1 MKKLLIIGSFLTL
14 TTAAYSQATWNGSGT
29 TGNAYRSGNVG
40 IGTGA
45 SPGFALDILSGVADD
60 GVRVTQNGIGAAGIH
75 LYNTTSGGR
84 NYGIFSYGAGSAY
97 AGDFGIYDYTG
108 SAFRF
113 HIDGTTGNVGIGTGA
128 PAQKLDVAGN
138 INTNGIVTI
147 GSNFILNS
155 TGAFKNNAWAGTGNR
170 VIVTDASG
178 NLSALTQGSAT
189 QVLYGNGT
197 WGNLAATSFVATG
210 SDLNLP
216 SGKLGIGTT
225 PSAPLDVVGDA
236 NVRGNVRSTNLAGT
250 GERIVVADAN
260 GNLKAIGGG
269 SNGGACVNAMP
280 WCLGGNYPAGT
291 TLPHNNIGTCNNV
304 PFILK
309 SNDVQSVFIQPNSF
323 VGIGLNN
330 SNPTAALD
338 VSDGSASS
346 SYHIR
351 IFGNANGDII
361 SNTHLKL
368 AYDPGKV
375 FEITEGGGTNR
386 MLINA
391 TGNVGFGDNSTA
403 APNGAKVNVNV
414 TNAATDAFDI
424 YNTITNKAEFRVK
437 STGFV
442 YAREINVQLTAF
454 PDYVFA
460 NEYKLQ
466 SLESLESYIKTNKH
480 LPNVPTAEQVEKE
493 GANLGELS
501 RIQMEK
507 IEELTLYMIEL
518 KKEIEELKKKV
529 NEK

>member
-1 MKKLLIIGSFLTL
+1 MKKQIILGCLIAISVIS
-14 TTAAYSQATWNGSGT
+14 YSQNSNPW
-29 TGNAYRSGNVG
+29 
-40 IGTGA
+40 
-45 SPGFALDILSGVADD
+45 P
-60 GVRVTQNGIGAAGIH
+60 
-75 LYNTTSGGR
+75 
-84 NYGIFSYGAGSAY
+84 
-97 AGDFGIYDYTG
+97 
-108 SAFRF
+108 
-113 HIDGTTGNVGIGTGA
+113 TTGNVGIGTASPAFALDVSTSNYLSGIRLTQTGSGA
-128 PAQKLDVAGN
+128 AGLELRNTTAGGRRWGMFSLGNGDAGLAGNFAIYDLTSGTNRFFIDGTNGTGNVGIGTMIPAFKLDVNGN
-138 INTNGIVTI
+138 VNTNGILTI

-155 TGAFKNNAWAGTGNR
+155 TGTFKNNAWAGTGSR
-170 VIVTDASG
+170 LIMSDASG
-178 NLSALTQGSAT
+178 NLSALNQGTST

-197 WGNLAATSFVATG
+197 WGNLPATSFTASG

-216 SGKLGIGTT
+216 TGKLGIGIT

-260 GNLKAIGGG
+260 GNLKTIGGG

-291 TLPHNNIGTCNNV
+291 TLPYNNIGTCNNV

-323 VGIGLNN
+323 VGVGLNN
-330 SNPTAALD
+330 ANPTAALD
-338 VSDGSASS
+338 VSDGSISN

-375 FEITEGGGTNR
+375 FEIMEGGGTNR
-386 MLINA
+386 MYIN
-391 TGNVGFGDNSTA
+391 TSGNVGFGDNSTA

-414 TNAATDAFDI
+414 TNIASNAFEV
-424 YNTITNKAEFRVK
+424 YNTTTSKAEFRVK

-442 YAREINVQLTAF
+442 YSREVNVQLTAF

-460 NEYKLQ
+460 NNYKLQ

-480 LPNVPTAEQVEKE
+480 LPNVPTAKEIEKN
-493 GANLGELS
+493 GANLGELAK
-501 RIQMEK
+501 IQMEK
-507 IEELTLYMIEL
+507 IEELTLYIIEL
-518 KKEIEELKKKV
+518 QKRIRALEEKNNK
-529 NEK
+529 